1 MKSLFTQELEGSKIR
16 SRVKWLEEG
25 EVPSSYFFGLA
36 NQRHAKSLVS
46 SVLTADETEVFSLPE
61 IIAAHESF
69 YTKLFAEDEIDS
81 KVQADLLLCVTR
93 RLSEEE
99 RESCEGP
106 VSLDEVSAA
115 LNLSNNNKTLG
126 PDGLLVEFYSTFW
139 CNLGPLLIEVFNEV
153 CRMVSFVTL

>member
-1 MKSLFTQELEGSKIR
+1 M
-16 SRVKWLEEG
+16 
-25 EVPSSYFFGLA
+25 SYFFGLA

-46 SVLTADETEVFSLPE
+46 SVLTGDETEVSSLPE
-61 IIAAHESF
+61 IIPAHESF

-81 KVQADLLLCVTR
+81 EVQADLLSCVTR

-115 LNLSNNNKTLG
+115 LNLFNRNKTPG
-126 PDGLLVEFYSTFW
+126 PDGLPVEFYLMFW
-139 CNLGPLLIEVFNEV
+139 CNLGKFFILLLSLIKLVWFQGDLSLRI
-153 CRMVSFVTL
+153 CSSFMIC